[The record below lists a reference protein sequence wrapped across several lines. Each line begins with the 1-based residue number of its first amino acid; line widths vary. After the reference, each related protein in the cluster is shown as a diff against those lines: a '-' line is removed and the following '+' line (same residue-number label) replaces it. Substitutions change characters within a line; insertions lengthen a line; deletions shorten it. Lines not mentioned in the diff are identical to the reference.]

1 MLEIES
7 VLLHSLLHLHYLLFN
22 SVKDIFHFHL
32 SIVLNGELWHHQWQ
46 WREFI
51 DLNVRFRNVRR
62 IELEVTRK
70 SHDLFDSN
78 DFHIIS
84 IRLDIIFEVH
94 RSILVGN
101 SSNGTLF
108 FNRNQ
113 LSRRFQMLTFPQES
127 VNTCLFG
134 LSKLRVSKTGK

>member
-7 VLLHSLLHLHYLLFN
+7 ILLHSLLHLHYLLFN
-22 SVKDIFHFHL
+22 SVKDIFHFNL
-32 SIVLNGELWHHQWQ
+32 SIVLNGELWDHQWQ
-46 WREFI
+46 RRELI
-51 DLNVRFRNVRR
+51 DLNVRFGNVRR

-84 IRLDIIFEVH
+84 IRFDIIFEVH

-101 SSNGTLF
+101 SSNWTLF
-108 FNRNQ
+108 FNRDQ
-113 LSRRFQMLTFPQES
+113 LSRGFQMLTFSQES
-127 VNTCLFG
+127 INTCLFG